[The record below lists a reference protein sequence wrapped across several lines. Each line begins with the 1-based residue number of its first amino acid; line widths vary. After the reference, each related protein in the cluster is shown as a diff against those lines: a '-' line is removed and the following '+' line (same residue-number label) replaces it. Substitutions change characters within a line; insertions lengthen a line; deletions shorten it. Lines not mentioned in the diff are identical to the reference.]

1 MWIRTISADNKE
13 ILINL
18 DKIESISFLCQKNET
33 ILIPAADPEG
43 AAYTIKGTPDRIFEL
58 LEQKGMVEVLPL
70 PREEDKNDLDNTPKS
85 IDYISEEDME
95 LINKFAYKPLTPDD
109 VYVFSIKLCDSEHDR
124 DNERFTWSALQDI
137 KELAIG
143 KQGIIDRGCAKNS
156 IIARIFDTTFYTN
169 TGFDKDGNPKYCFD
183 KDGNP
188 KYWVEAKAYMIR
200 NADTEEVIK
209 EINAGIKK
217 EVSISC
223 SCFDMVCSV
232 CGSKWGHCQHTK
244 GEYYDDTICIKEIQ
258 TVQDLYE
265 WSFVVPPVHSEK
277 SKVKRYANE

>member
-18 DKIESISFLCQKNET
+18 DKIESISFLDQKNET

-70 PREEDKNDLDNTPKS
+70 PREEEDESGLDNTPKS
-85 IDYISEEDME
+85 IDYVSEEDME

-109 VYVFSIKLCDSEHDR
+109 VYVFSIKLCDSERDR
-124 DNERFTWSALQDI
+124 DNERFTWSALKDI

-143 KQGIIDRGCAKNS
+143 KQGIIDQGYAKNS
-156 IIARIFDTTFYTN
+156 IIARIFDTTLDTDM
-169 TGFDKDGNPKYCFD
+169 GFDKDGHL
-183 KDGNP
+183 
-188 KYWVEAKAYMIR
+188 KYWVEAKAYMVR
-200 NADTEEVIK
+200 NADTEEIIK

-232 CGSKWGHCQHTK
+232 CGSKWGHCLHTK
-244 GEYYDDTICIKEIQ
+244 GGYYDDTICVKEIQ
-258 TVQDLYE
+258 TVNDLYE
-265 WSFVVPPVHSEK
+265 WSFVAPPIHSEK
-277 SKVKRYANE
+277 SKVKRYGNE

>member
-1 MWIRTISADNKE
+1 MWIRAISAQNKE

-18 DKIESISFLCQKNET
+18 DKIESIQFLAQKNET
-33 ILIPAADPEG
+33 ILVPATDPEG

-70 PREEDKNDLDNTPKS
+70 PREREDESDLDNTPKS
-85 IDYISEEDME
+85 IDCVSERDME
-95 LINKFAYKPLTPDD
+95 LINKFAYKPLTSED
-109 VYVFSIKLCDSEHDR
+109 VYVFSIKLCDSERDR
-124 DNERFTWSALQDI
+124 DNERFAWSALKDI

-143 KQGIIDRGCAKNS
+143 KQGIIDRGYAKNS
-156 IIARIFDTTFYTN
+156 IIARIFDTTFYTDM
-169 TGFDKDGNPKYCFD
+169 GFDKDGH
-183 KDGNP
+183 P
-188 KYWVEAKAYMIR
+188 KYWVEAKAYMVR

-232 CGSKWGHCQHTK
+232 CGSKWGHCQHIK
-244 GEYYDDTICIKEIQ
+244 GEYYDDTICVKKIH
-258 TVQDLYE
+258 TVNDLYE

>member
-1 MWIRTISADNKE
+1 MWIRTINTQDEE
-13 ILINL
+13 IFINL
-18 DKIESISFLCQKNET
+18 DKIESIQFLDQKNET
-33 ILIPAADPEG
+33 VLIPAADPEG

-58 LEQKGMVEVLPL
+58 LEQKGMVEILPL
-70 PREEDKNDLDNTPKS
+70 PREEEDESDLDNTSKS
-85 IDYISEEDME
+85 IDCVSERDME
-95 LINKFAYKPLTPDD
+95 LINKFAYKPLTPND
-109 VYVFSIKLCDSEHDR
+109 VYVFSVKLCDSERDR

-143 KQGIIDRGCAKNS
+143 KQGIIDRGYAKSS
-156 IIARIFDTTFYTN
+156 IIARIFDTNFYTDM
-169 TGFDKDGNPKYCFD
+169 GFD

-188 KYWVEAKAYMIR
+188 KYWVEAKAYMVR
-200 NADTEEVIK
+200 NADTEEIIK

-217 EVSISC
+217 EVSVSC

-244 GEYYDDTICIKEIQ
+244 GEYYDDTICVKEIQ
-258 TVQDLYE
+258 TVNDLYE

-277 SKVKRYANE
+277 SKVKRYGK

>member
-58 LEQKGMVEVLPL
+58 LERKGMVEVLPL
-70 PREEDKNDLDNTPKS
+70 PREEDDESNIENHSKNTDS
-85 IDYISEEDME
+85 ISKRDME

-109 VYVFSIKLCDSEHDR
+109 VYVFSIKLCDSERDR
-124 DNERFTWSALQDI
+124 DNERFTWSALKDI
-137 KELAIG
+137 EELAIG
-143 KQGIIDRGCAKNS
+143 KQGIIDRGYAKGS
-156 IIARIFDTTFYTN
+156 IIARIFDTTFYTDM
-169 TGFDKDGNPKYCFD
+169 GFDKDGH
-183 KDGNP
+183 P
-188 KYWVEAKAYMIR
+188 KYWVEAKAYMVR
-200 NADTEEVIK
+200 NADTEEAIK
-209 EINAGIKK
+209 EIDAGIKK

-244 GEYYDDTICIKEIQ
+244 GKYYDDAICIKEIQ
-258 TVQDLYE
+258 TVNALFE

-277 SKVKRYANE
+277 SKVKRYANG

>member
-1 MWIRTISADNKE
+1 MWIRTITAQNKE

-18 DKIESISFLCQKNET
+18 DKIESVQFLDQKNET
-33 ILIPAADPEG
+33 VLIPAADPEG

-70 PREEDKNDLDNTPKS
+70 PREEDDENDLDNTPKS
-85 IDYISEEDME
+85 IDCVSKRDME
-95 LINKFAYKPLTPDD
+95 LINKFAYKLLTPDD
-109 VYVFSIKLCDSEHDR
+109 VYVFRIKLCDSERDR
-124 DNERFTWSALQDI
+124 DNERFTWSALKDI

-143 KQGIIDRGCAKNS
+143 KQGIIDRGYAKNS
-156 IIARIFDTTFYTN
+156 IIARIFDTNFYTDM
-169 TGFDKDGNPKYCFD
+169 GFDKE
-183 KDGNP
+183 GNP
-188 KYWVEAKAYMIR
+188 KYWVEAKAYMVR
-200 NADTEEVIK
+200 NADTEEIIK

-244 GEYYDDTICIKEIQ
+244 GEYYDDTICVKEIQ
-258 TVQDLYE
+258 TVNDLYE

-277 SKVKRYANE
+277 SKVKRYTNE

>member
-18 DKIESISFLCQKNET
+18 DKIESISFLDQKNET
-33 ILIPAADPEG
+33 VLIPAADPEG
-43 AAYTIKGTPDRIFEL
+43 AACTIKGTPDRIFEL

-70 PREEDKNDLDNTPKS
+70 PREKDDKSDLDNTPES
-85 IDYISEEDME
+85 IDCVSEGDME
-95 LINKFAYKPLTPDD
+95 LINKFAYKPLTPND
-109 VYVFSIKLCDSEHDR
+109 VYVFNVKLCDSERDR

-143 KQGIIDRGCAKNS
+143 KQGIIDRGYAKSS
-156 IIARIFDTTFYTN
+156 IIARIFDTTFYTDM
-169 TGFDKDGNPKYCFD
+169 GFDKDGH
-183 KDGNP
+183 P
-188 KYWVEAKAYMIR
+188 KYWVEAKAYMVR
-200 NADTEEVIK
+200 NADTEEAIK
-209 EINAGIKK
+209 EINTGIKK

-244 GEYYDDTICIKEIQ
+244 GEYYDDTICVKEIQ
-258 TVQDLYE
+258 TVNDLYE

-277 SKVKRYANE
+277 SKVKRYGK